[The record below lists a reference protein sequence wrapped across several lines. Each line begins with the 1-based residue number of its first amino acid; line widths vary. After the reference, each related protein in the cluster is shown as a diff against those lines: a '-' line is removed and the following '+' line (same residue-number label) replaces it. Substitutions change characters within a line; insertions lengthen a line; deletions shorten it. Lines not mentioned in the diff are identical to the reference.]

1 MRHNIVLD
9 EGKNA
14 VANKN
19 IASASVLFLAVFVGV
34 LVGDVGEL
42 DLTLIV
48 VPCLIVGMHDFWA
61 TIGRKREAG

>member
-1 MRHNIVLD
+1 
-9 EGKNA
+9 

-19 IASASVLFLAVFVGV
+19 IASASALFLAVIVGV

-48 VPCLIVGMHDFWA
+48 VPCPIVGLHDFWA